1 MSAEASAVAAANSV
15 RDRTGIVVPVYF
27 PSGVDGSVGEDLLRD
42 NVAACVRQVADPG
55 RICLSVDGEGC
66 GEEIAA
72 QLQAQWGVTCCTAP
86 ENKGKL
92 QAVRDGMSRL
102 FELEEL
108 AFFAVVDSDGDHF
121 AHELHNLVRAGL
133 HARRFAGVEEVVI
146 LGRRISLHR
155 PLGFLRGELEELAD
169 RILLDA
175 LAFDAALTGA
185 PLRLECATTLDEVPD
200 FHSGYKLFS
209 RGAARETFL
218 RQPKLSGVGEAA
230 YYRHAC
236 EAVMIVE
243 ALKGG
248 AYLAV
253 VNRSTLNEQPVST
266 FGLLDRSRLV
276 ADKIVW
282 PCKRLGVPAHFVD
295 QWLRNHMPRLL
306 LNTLAPQGQVE
317 LRQIRD
323 LVLTDFGVVPPDDDS
338 SAVRGPLFV

>member
-1 MSAEASAVAAANSV
+1 MSDAASAVGAADAV
-15 RDRTGIVVPVYF
+15 RDRTGIVIPVYF
-27 PSGVDGSVGEDLLRD
+27 PIGVDRSVGEDLLQD

-66 GEEIAA
+66 GEEITA
-72 QLQAQWGVTCCTAP
+72 QLKAQWGVQCCTAP

-92 QAVRDGMSRL
+92 QAVRLGVSRL
-102 FELEEL
+102 FEREEL
-108 AFFAVVDSDGDHF
+108 AYFAVVDSDGDHF
-121 AHELHNLVRAGL
+121 ANELHNLVRGGL
-133 HARRFAGVEEVVI
+133 HAQAFTSVEGVLI

-175 LAFDAALTGA
+175 LAFDAALAGS
-185 PLRLECATTLDEVPD
+185 PLRLECVTTLDEAPD

-209 RGAARETFL
+209 RAAASETFL
-218 RQPKLSGVGEAA
+218 REPDLSGVGEAA

-236 EAVMIVE
+236 EAVMVVE

-306 LNTLAPQGQVE
+306 LNTLAPQGQEE
-317 LRQIRD
+317 LRQVRD
-323 LVLTDFGVVPPDDDS
+323 LVLADFGLAPDDDS
-338 SAVRGPLFV
+338 SAIRGPLFI